1 MPFEDIESV
10 EESAPGCSKY
20 CCSTMHNKGVLVKAK
35 IDKTPHL
42 ISHLKNS
49 EDFISL
55 VNAMMASQE
64 DVEANK

>member
-1 MPFEDIESV
+1 
-10 EESAPGCSKY
+10 
-20 CCSTMHNKGVLVKAK
+20 MHNKGVLVKAK

-64 DVEANK
+64 DVEANKWGLVLINIVA